1 MNLELL
7 RCHSPSIRS
16 MCAPKSRMAH
26 DSLMNIYIYKHANV
40 YVHANMYVY
49 IYIYIYRCTANR
61 TWDDIFE
68 SSLKA
73 QS

>member
-26 DSLMNIYIYKHANV
+26 DSLINIYIYKHANV
-40 YVHANMYVY
+40 YVHANMYIY
-49 IYIYIYRCTANR
+49 IYIYIDVQPIARGMT
-61 TWDDIFE
+61 F
-68 SSLKA
+68 SKVL
-73 QS
+73 